1 MKGSE
6 FVFDY
11 GYLMDFKCHK
21 TCSMSCHHG
30 DGIYI
35 YIYSLNWIKT
45 ITTII
50 NSIEKNDKKCFQYVV
65 IDFHKE

>member
-21 TCSMSCHHG
+21 TWSMSCHHG

-35 YIYSLNWIKT
+35 YIYIYIYIFS
-45 ITTII
+45 
-50 NSIEKNDKKCFQYVV
+50 
-65 IDFHKE
+65 